1 MMPKLYKTIAFLSG
15 TASGYYPLFV
25 ILLLVSS
32 IMAPTTSGKEMFMLS
47 NFLKL
52 TNSPSL
58 SVPFA
63 ISGIRLPQ
71 G

>member
-15 TASGYYPLFV
+15 TSSGYYPLLV

-32 IMAPTTSGKEMFMLS
+32 IMAPTTSGKEMFTLS
-47 NFLKL
+47 DFLKL
-52 TNSPSL
+52 TNSPPL
-58 SVPFA
+58 SMPFA

-71 G
+71 A